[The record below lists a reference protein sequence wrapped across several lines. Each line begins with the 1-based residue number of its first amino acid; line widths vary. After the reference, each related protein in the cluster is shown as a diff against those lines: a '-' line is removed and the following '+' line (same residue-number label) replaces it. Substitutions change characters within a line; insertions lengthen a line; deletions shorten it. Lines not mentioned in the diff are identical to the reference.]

1 MGSPGPRAF
10 GSDVIETARCG
21 ASPCATRP
29 RSGRSL
35 WQEQVLLVDDQARSI
50 DCCDA
55 LVPRRDRHV
64 RPCRPIY
71 VSASVFVAEL
81 MEEDT
86 E

>member
-35 WQEQVLLVDDQARSI
+35 WQEQVLLVDDRHGRSI
-50 DCCDA
+50 AVTPTFHVETGAFDRDGQLA
-55 LVPRRDRHV
+55 SRRR
-64 RPCRPIY
+64 
-71 VSASVFVAEL
+71 VFVVEFI
-81 MEEDT
+81 EEDA

>member
-1 MGSPGPRAF
+1 VRRF
-10 GSDVIETARCG
+10 TARG
-21 ASPCATRP
+21 QTRSSRSP
-29 RSGRSL
+29 

-50 DCCDA
+50 DRCDVH
-55 LVPRRDRHV
+55 VPRRDRHV

-81 MEEDT
+81 MEEDI